1 MAGPEAM
8 TRMEVA
14 GMLNPFEGLG
24 TQGELNRM
32 VDELIGAD
40 PPEELPEEEEGAER
54 QGSEELDDEFVAQQ
68 RTRLEEMMQAL
79 LQARRE
85 IEEEEREWDESGRYA
100 RPHAEDVSAHQL
112 SDEVVSALDRRLAHR
127 LRLVKRALQ
136 KGEEGTYGICDATGE
151 PIPKGRLGAVPE
163 AVYTLEVQKRLEGKI

>member
-1 MAGPEAM
+1 
-8 TRMEVA
+8 MEVA

-24 TQGELNRM
+24 AQGEVNRM

-40 PPEELPEEEEGAER
+40 PPPEELPEEEEGVKRRRTER
-54 QGSEELDDEFVAQQ
+54 LDNEFVAQQ
-68 RTRLEEMMQAL
+68 RTRLEEMRRAL
-79 LQARRE
+79 LQARSE

-112 SDEVVSALDRRLAHR
+112 SDEVDTALDRRLAHR

-136 KGEEGTYGICDATGE
+136 KIEEGTYGVCDATGE
-151 PIPKGRLGAVPE
+151 PIPKGRLEAAPE
-163 AVYTLEVQKRLEGKI
+163 AIYTLEAQKRLEGKI